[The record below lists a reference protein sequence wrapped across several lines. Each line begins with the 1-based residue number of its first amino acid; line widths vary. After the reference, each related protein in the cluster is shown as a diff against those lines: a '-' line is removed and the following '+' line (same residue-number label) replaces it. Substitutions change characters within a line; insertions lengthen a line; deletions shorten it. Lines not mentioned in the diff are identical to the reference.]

1 MKLKIKKWAL
11 TPHAM
16 ARIFERKI
24 SLEEM
29 TQLIETPEEV
39 ISQGAKFIL
48 TKTFRGRKDNKIAA
62 VIVEKQGDELW
73 LVITVMVNFQV
84 KK

>member
-1 MKLKIKKWAL
+1 MKLDIKKWAL
-11 TPHAM
+11 TPHA
-16 ARIFERKI
+16 AKRVFERKI

-29 TQLIETPEEV
+29 ARLIQDPEDV
-39 ISQGAKFIL
+39 ISHGPKLIL
-48 TKTFRGRKDNKIAA
+48 TKTFGNRRDNKVAA
-62 VIVEKQGDELW
+62 VVMEKQGDDLW

>member
-1 MKLKIKKWAL
+1 MKLDIKKWAL
-11 TPHAM
+11 TPHA
-16 ARIFERKI
+16 AKRIFERKI

-29 TQLIETPEEV
+29 TLLIGEPEEV
-39 ISQGAKFIL
+39 ISQGPKLIL
-48 TKTFRGRKDNKIAA
+48 TKTFGSRRDNKVAA
-62 VIVEKQGDELW
+62 VVMEKQGDDLW